1 MSLTFEWDESKA
13 QKNFQKHKV
22 DFDEAKTVFY
32 DPFLLTY
39 SDTFHSDTESRFV
52 NIGIS
57 IKMRTLL
64 VIHTERNETI
74 RIISCRNVTK
84 SEQKNYE
91 ARR

>member
-22 DFDEAKTVFY
+22 NFDEAKTIFY
-32 DPFLLTY
+32 DPFLLTF
-39 SDTFHSDTESRFV
+39 SDKFHSDNEPRFV
-52 NIGIS
+52 NIGMS

-64 VIHTERNETI
+64 VVHTERNETI
-74 RIISCRNVTK
+74 RIISCRKVTK
-84 SEQKNYE
+84 SEQKTYE